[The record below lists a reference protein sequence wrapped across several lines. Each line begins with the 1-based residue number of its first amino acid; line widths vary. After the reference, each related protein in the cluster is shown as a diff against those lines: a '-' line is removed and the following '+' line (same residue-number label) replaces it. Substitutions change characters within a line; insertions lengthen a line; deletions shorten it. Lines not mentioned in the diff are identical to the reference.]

1 MGGFF
6 YHSKRGLVSAV
17 QVGLPRLIRH
27 EPVVISCQTVQ
38 HPMCCSNVRVVVGSS
53 EVVCFFFRPCG
64 PSVPIDRIAVC
75 ASWHGMRLIRHLTSY
90 PAISI
95 FSFGV
100 LYTPVKAFVF
110 KSF

>member
-1 MGGFF
+1 PLFH
-6 YHSKRGLVSAV
+6 YPPPSLSR
-17 QVGLPRLIRH
+17 R
-27 EPVVISCQTVQ
+27 EPVVISFQTVQ

-75 ASWHGMRLIRHLTSY
+75 ACWHGIRLIIKQTFYH
-90 PAISI
+90 AIFI

-100 LYTPVKAFVF
+100 LYTPVKGFVC